1 MSTAAHIQN
10 DITLFRGRSLEDLL
24 PQIRERL
31 GPDAV
36 VLRRRDGVTGG
47 IAGFFQR
54 RCIEVEARAGAP
66 RVDTYDDLGS
76 GGRGGEGFGDLG
88 SGGSSGEAF
97 GDLGSGGSS
106 GEAFDDLGSGGPSGE
121 AFGDLGSGSSWADA
135 SAVRSEAAEAIDEGM
150 RAPVVRALV
159 ASASPFAD
167 QLAVAEA
174 QALLPATLDPD
185 VGAAEPAD
193 EREVGVA
200 VGPAVE
206 REVGVAVG
214 SAVEREVGV
223 AVGSAVEREVGVA
236 IDLVAEPE
244 APVAVELAGRRPA
257 AADALEAALVEGGLS
272 PALAAA
278 VVAET
283 VTHLLP
289 FGTPRQLRRLVR
301 RALARRVAVQ
311 PLRARGGAVIAFA
324 GAGGV
329 GKTLTVARLA
339 RAYATRS
346 DQPVAVIALR
356 PVDGGERLAALL
368 SPFEIPVDVAKTAAA
383 ARKLIEGAGPDAL
396 VLVDTTSVSPVD
408 AAGVGEL
415 AADLAKLRAEVQLCV
430 PGTLGASAAHV
441 LMEGFGPLKPA
452 ALAITHLDE
461 TLLAGAAIEP
471 SMTGGPPL
479 SLLAEGVSLEG
490 GLDVA
495 DPVAA
500 VALLLR

>member
-24 PQIRERL
+24 PQIREQL

-66 RVDTYDDLGS
+66 RVDTYDDLDS
-76 GGRGGEGFGDLG
+76 GGRGGEGLGDLG
-88 SGGSSGEAF
+88 SGGQPGEAF
-97 GDLGSGGSS
+97 GDLGSGGRG
-106 GEAFDDLGSGGPSGE
+106 GEGLGDLGSGGPSGE
-121 AFGDLGSGSSWADA
+121 AFGDLGSGFSWADP
-135 SAVRSEAAEAIDEGM
+135 SAARSEAAEAIDEGM

-174 QALLPATLDPD
+174 QALLPATLAPD
-185 VGAAEPAD
+185 VGAAE
-193 EREVGVA
+193 
-200 VGPAVE
+200 PAVE
-206 REVGVAVG
+206 REVGVAVEP
-214 SAVEREVGV
+214 AVEQEVGV
-223 AVGSAVEREVGVA
+223 AVEPAVQ
-236 IDLVAEPE
+236 PE

-278 VVAET
+278 IVAET

-311 PLRARGGAVIAFA
+311 PLRARGGAVVAFA

-383 ARKLIEGAGPDAL
+383 ARKLIEGAGPEAL

-408 AAGVGEL
+408 AAGIGEL

-430 PGTLGASAAHV
+430 PGTLGASAARV

-479 SLLAEGVSLEG
+479 SLLSEGVSLEG